1 MLYIVAT
8 PLCYRHPVIT
18 VAIKTVIHEIR
29 RTKHENVNLEKERDK
44 FRADLNAANERSA
57 ALAVEIDEQNEKQDL
72 ILKEEMKVEINFL
85 ISVFNQQTF

>member
-1 MLYIVAT
+1 M
-8 PLCYRHPVIT
+8 
-18 VAIKTVIHEIR
+18 IHEIR